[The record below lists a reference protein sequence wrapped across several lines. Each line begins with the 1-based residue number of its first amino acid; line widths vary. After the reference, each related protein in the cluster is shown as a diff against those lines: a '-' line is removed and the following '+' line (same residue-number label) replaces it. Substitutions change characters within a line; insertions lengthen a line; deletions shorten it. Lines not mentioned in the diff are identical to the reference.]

1 MTLYHIPKVV
11 WVFDV
16 NIPMLCVHINLVFF
30 IPDVIDQSDKGRI
43 VSEHLSFMF
52 ISHYCQTNQLHTFL
66 TLSPTLV
73 IWWSEWTMGL
83 VFFINYG
90 HFHRIGWF
98 GFEQEP
104 RVWTITNWHLSVAF
118 FWSYDFFLSV
128 EVCQQLCQLSVCWK
142 KSTEK

>member
-43 VSEHLSFMF
+43 VSQHLSFVF

-73 IWWSEWTMGL
+73 IWWSEWSTGL
-83 VFFINYG
+83 VFKHLWSLPLN
-90 HFHRIGWF
+90 W
-98 GFEQEP
+98 FEQEP
-104 RVWTITNWHLSVAF
+104 RVWTITDWCLSKACF
-118 FWSYDFFLSV
+118 RSNDFFLSI
-128 EVCQQLCQLSVCWK
+128 EVCQHLWQLSVCSK